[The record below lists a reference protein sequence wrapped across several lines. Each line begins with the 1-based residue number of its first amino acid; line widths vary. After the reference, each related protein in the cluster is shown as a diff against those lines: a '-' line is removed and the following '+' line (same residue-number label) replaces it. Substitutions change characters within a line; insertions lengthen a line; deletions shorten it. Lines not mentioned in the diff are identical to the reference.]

1 VSSCFASASSAPL
14 QALAGV
20 PMTAA
25 AGGHDDAPPPVDGV
39 VQWLADPVRQA
50 RVP

>member
-1 VSSCFASASSAPL
+1 MNTVSSCFASASSAPL

-25 AGGHDDAPPPVDGV
+25 AGS
-39 VQWLADPVRQA
+39 
-50 RVP
+50 